1 MQLFDFKSPT
11 IQWTRRVLTIGIGHC
26 FKAKRYFNVLVERA
40 LDIVNDFTHNWKEK
54 KRNSRILF
62 QTERILIFTCKI
74 WKKNTREAFKT
85 SYFRGE
91 ATLQFPPWEKS
102 DCTFFQLQKI
112 SIINSNGLLIQRKVK
127 TIWFNG
133 AVLSQRLQL
142 IHKMKRFHLGTQKG
156 KVSTFISEA
165 IDFSSESVIYA

>member
-40 LDIVNDFTHNWKEK
+40 LDNVNDFTHNWKEK

-74 WKKNTREAFKT
+74 WKKYKGSIQNKLFQRRSDIAVSPMGKIRLHFFPVAKNKHHKFKWP
-85 SYFRGE
+85 FD
-91 ATLQFPPWEKS
+91 PEKS
-102 DCTFFQLQKI
+102 Q
-112 SIINSNGLLIQRKVK
+112 NYLI
-127 TIWFNG
+127 
-133 AVLSQRLQL
+133 
-142 IHKMKRFHLGTQKG
+142 
-156 KVSTFISEA
+156 
-165 IDFSSESVIYA
+165 